1 MAYTAITAKAFRQK
15 AGSLAEKIATELG
28 LIDTELEAIE
38 AEYDT
43 SVALMSGRPIDLSE
57 AAETVIVFIADRAYT
72 ISAAYLCYTE
82 ASSADTGVNIKVG
95 KLIVG
100 TDDDDYFVA
109 AVATEVSKEAGYR
122 KSLTLAKDDIAEG
135 DIITINSAG
144 SKVGTGEV
152 ALQLYLTRA

>member
-1 MAYTAITAKAFRQK
+1 MTYTSITAKRLRQE
-15 AGSLAEKIATELG
+15 AGSLAKKLATEFG

-43 SVALMSGRPIDLSE
+43 SVAMMSGRPIDLSG
-57 AAETVIVFIADRAYT
+57 AGETVIAFIADRAYT
-72 ISAAYLCYTE
+72 ITAAYLCYTE
-82 ASSADTGVNIKVG
+82 ASSADAGVNVKVG

-100 TDDDDYFVA
+100 TDDDDYFVT
-109 AVATEVSKEAGYR
+109 AVATETGKEAGYR

-144 SKVGTGEV
+144 SKTGAGAV
-152 ALQLYLTRA
+152 TLQLELTRA